1 MAYDIAPLKSYV
13 RFYLAIVS
21 QLERVWQSVVA
32 IEGALRDELG
42 PFAADLGPVE
52 SAAVATLTDPVRALP
67 DDLEDLWR
75 PEDDAELDG
84 LTDVYEVVGRFSF
97 QGNADANL
105 ARIEQLVSAGE
116 AAAREN
122 GDALSA
128 LEPLSELAT
137 KTALKLREA
146 EVKRA
151 ALDRMDRETKLEP
164 LVETI
169 LLRAKQTMEALLA
182 VPLPTLEDPA
192 TAADDYKK
200 LRAKFQHVYQ
210 TCLPFLKNAIDKLW
224 SFVNAAVPQSF
235 PEELPLVAELPPE
248 LLTLTGVGSE
258 EVEKAERM
266 LSSLAEETIR
276 LKKAKEELAAK
287 LVKLDADIAAAQAKR
302 EETQADADFA
312 HTLLD
317 WTRTAKQ
324 LEAHKRRAAET
335 EAELEAR
342 VAATSRQEHDAV
354 DRSNAIEAGE
364 KELKEKLASAEQR
377 AKELEAE
384 KKDEPLIFKKE
395 EWRGRVAELQ
405 GRVDAENLEV
415 AHLTQA
421 FAQARVE
428 LSAAMVRVH
437 TAQAEQAIA
446 ERSLTD
452 LRNRISEDEK
462 AMRALAE
469 KLGSKK
475 PTRPVPPEEVEEIAL
490 AVENQ
495 MAVVSGKI
503 EELRGE
509 QRKLKDDGVKMLS
522 RERQIEVERQN
533 AQARVE
539 GARVARAEGIDAAHK
554 RLATERKGAVEDHV
568 REVLGALSKSLGQV
582 GTVFVDPARERVKE
596 LTEPNH
602 TVAEKVESAGAR
614 VAPVVKRL
622 LAERVPEISS
632 VKELLERIRREFCEA
647 APAACRTAW
656 GSGAAAASAA
666 PS

>member
-21 QLERVWQSVVA
+21 QLDRVWQSLVA
-32 IEGALRDELG
+32 IEAALRDELG
-42 PFAADLGPVE
+42 PFAGDLGPVS
-52 SAAVATLTDPVRALP
+52 SAAVTTLTDPVRPLP
-67 DDLEDLWR
+67 AGLEELWR
-75 PEDDAELDG
+75 PEDDADLEG

-97 QGNADANL
+97 QGNEDANL
-105 ARIEQLVSAGE
+105 ARIEVLVAAGE

-122 GDALSA
+122 GDALTA

-182 VPLPTLEDPA
+182 VPLPALEDPA

-224 SFVNAAVPQSF
+224 SFVNASVPQSF
-235 PEELPLVAELPPE
+235 PEELPLVPELPPE

-258 EVEKAERM
+258 EVEKAERT
-266 LSSLAEETIR
+266 LASLAEETIR

-287 LVKLDADIAAAQAKR
+287 LVKLDADIGAALAKR
-302 EETQADADFA
+302 DEGQGDADFA

-317 WTRTAKQ
+317 WTRTAEQ
-324 LEAHKRRAAET
+324 LEAHKKRAAET
-335 EAELEAR
+335 ESELEAR
-342 VAATSRQEHDAV
+342 VGATSKHEHDAV
-354 DRSNAIEAGE
+354 DRSNAIDAGE
-364 KELKEKLASAEQR
+364 KTLKEKLATSEAL
-377 AKELEAE
+377 AKELEE
-384 KKDEPLIFKKE
+384 QKKKEPLLFGKDE
-395 EWRGRVAELQ
+395 WRTRVAELQ
-405 GRVDAENLEV
+405 ARVDAESLEV

-421 FAQARVE
+421 YAQGRVE

-446 ERSLTD
+446 ERSLAD
-452 LRNRISEDEK
+452 LRNRITEGEK
-462 AMRALAE
+462 AMRALGE

-475 PTRPVPPEEVEEIAL
+475 PTRPVPPDEVEEIAL

-495 MAVVSGKI
+495 MGAVNAKI
-503 EELRGE
+503 EALRTE

-554 RLATERKGAVEDHV
+554 RLAVERKAAVEDHV

-596 LTEPNH
+596 LTEPDH
-602 TVAEKVESAGAR
+602 AVAEKVESAGAR
-614 VAPVVKRL
+614 VGPVVKRL

-632 VKELLERIRREFCEA
+632 VKELLQRIRVEFCEA

-656 GSGAAAASAA
+656 GSGATS
-666 PS
+666 SS

>member
-42 PFAADLGPVE
+42 PFAADLGPVAS
-52 SAAVATLTDPVRALP
+52 SAVTTLTDPVRPVPSELGELWKP
-67 DDLEDLWR
+67 VDEEELE
-75 PEDDAELDG
+75 G
-84 LTDVYEVVGRFSF
+84 LTDVYEVVGRFTF
-97 QGNADANL
+97 QGNEDANL
-105 ARIEQLVSAGE
+105 ARIEALVAAGE
-116 AAAREN
+116 EASREN
-122 GDALSA
+122 GEALAA
-128 LEPLSELAT
+128 LEPLSELAA
-137 KTALKLREA
+137 KTALALREA

-151 ALDRMDRETKLEP
+151 AIDRMDRETKLEP

-169 LLRAKQTMEALLA
+169 LLRAKQTMDALLA
-182 VPLPTLEDPA
+182 VPLPSLEDPA
-192 TAADDYKK
+192 TAAEDYKK

-235 PEELPLVAELPPE
+235 PEELPLVPELPPE

-258 EVEKAERM
+258 EVEKAERT
-266 LSSLAEETIR
+266 LASLAEETIQ

-287 LVKLDADIAAAQAKR
+287 LVKLEADLAATAAKR
-302 EETQADADFA
+302 DESQGDADFA

-317 WTRTAKQ
+317 WARTTEQ
-324 LEAHKRRAAET
+324 LESHRKRAGEA

-342 VAATSRQEHDAV
+342 VGATSRQEHDAV
-354 DRSNAIEAGE
+354 DRSNAIDANE
-364 KELKEKLASAEQR
+364 KVLKEKLGSAEGLS
-377 AKELEAE
+377 KELEE
-384 KKDEPLIFKKE
+384 LKKKEPLLFGKDD
-395 EWRGRVAELQ
+395 WRARVAELQ

-415 AHLTQA
+415 ANLAQA
-421 FAQARVE
+421 FAQGKME

-446 ERSLTD
+446 ERSLAD
-452 LRNRISEDEK
+452 LRNRITEAE
-462 AMRALAE
+462 RALRALGE

-475 PTRPVPPEEVEEIAL
+475 PTRPVPPDEVEEIAL
-490 AVENQ
+490 AVEKQ
-495 MAVVSGKI
+495 MASVDGKI
-503 EELRGE
+503 EELRTQ
-509 QRKLKDDGVKMLS
+509 QRKLKDDGLKMLS
-522 RERQIEVERQN
+522 RERQIDVERQN

-554 RLATERKGAVEDHV
+554 RLAVERKGAVEEHV

-602 TVAEKVESAGAR
+602 AIAEKVESAGVR

-622 LAERVPEISS
+622 LAERVPEILS
-632 VKELLERIRREFCEA
+632 VKELLHRIRVEFCEA

-656 GSGAAAASAA
+656 GSGVSPAGS
-666 PS
+666 